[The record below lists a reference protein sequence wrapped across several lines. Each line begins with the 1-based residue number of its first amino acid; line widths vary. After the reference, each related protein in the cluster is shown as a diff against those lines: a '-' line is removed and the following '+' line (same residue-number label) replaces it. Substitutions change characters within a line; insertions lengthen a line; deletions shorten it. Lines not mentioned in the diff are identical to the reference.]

1 MLEGDVVRYMGL
13 VQQGNGDLRKP
24 ELLERGGRCLCSTWE
39 NVSTWVCDIGK
50 KNKLRQ
56 TTLLFK
62 KTTFDNEDNPNGEV
76 GTPSTLRARIP
87 STLNAS
93 VGQGEHSV
101 HGLEL
106 I

>member
-1 MLEGDVVRYMGL
+1 MQYLG
-13 VQQGNGDLRKP
+13 
-24 ELLERGGRCLCSTWE
+24 EREYYG
-39 NVSTWVCDIGK
+39 VCDIGK

-62 KTTFDNEDNPNGEV
+62 KTTFDYEDNPNGEV

-87 STLNAS
+87 STLNVS

-101 HGLEL
+101 HGLKL